1 MHVHID
7 VHVYRLGFVKPCY
20 NEMDEVIL
28 RRIFSDIINKER
40 NIKQIMP
47 SLSKSPFTNTS
58 S

>member
-28 RRIFSDIINKER
+28 RR
-40 NIKQIMP
+40 
-47 SLSKSPFTNTS
+47 TNFF
-58 S
+58 